1 MRYGAVHCKT
11 VSNGS
16 TNSNIEQYNTKPIQS
31 QTMQY
36 KFKYRATQPKTV
48 SDGSRYKY
56 RAIQSD
62 KMQYRVGQ
70 CNAVSDLSRFKYR
83 AMQYKTKDRAIQC
96 DTTQSAAKAR
106 RSQMVVKTDRVLQ
119 CNTKPEQW
127 MCEKSGFK
135 T

>member
-1 MRYGAVHCKT
+1 MR
-11 VSNGS
+11 
-16 TNSNIEQYNTKPIQS
+16 
-31 QTMQY
+31 Y
-36 KFKYRATQPKTV
+36 KFKYRATQHKTV
-48 SDGSRYKY
+48 ADGSRYKY

-96 DTTQSAAKAR
+96 DTTQSTAKTR
-106 RSQMVVKTDRVLQ
+106 QSQMVVKTDRVLQ
-119 CNTKPEQW
+119 YDTEPEQW